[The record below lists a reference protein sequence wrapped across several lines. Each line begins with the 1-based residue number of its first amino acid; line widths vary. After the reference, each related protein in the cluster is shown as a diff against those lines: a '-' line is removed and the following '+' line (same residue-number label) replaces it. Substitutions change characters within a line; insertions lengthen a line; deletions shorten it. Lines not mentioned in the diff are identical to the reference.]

1 MSAWGE
7 RVAELTNAPSGFDAA
22 TPRESARRWLANAF
36 AEKGIPSAEL
46 DARVLLCA
54 ALGVDHAA
62 LVRDPDAPLGA
73 GADRL
78 AQFAA
83 RRLAREPVSRIIG
96 YREFWGARF
105 ELSPETLDPRADTE
119 TLVEAVL
126 AHVGADVGRAWRLLD
141 LGVGS
146 GAILGALLQSLPGA
160 FGVGVDISPAACAI
174 ARNNLAANGFAER
187 GHVVC
192 ANWTAPL
199 RGRFDVIVSN
209 PPYIRGG
216 DIMGLA
222 PEVRLHD
229 PRRALDG
236 GADGLDAYRALIP
249 AAAALL
255 APDGLLAL
263 EFGLGQGEEVA
274 ALLGAASFGRFAF
287 RLDLNGRQRIISA
300 RPA

>member
-1 MSAWGE
+1 M
-7 RVAELTNAPSGFDAA
+7 TNAPPGFAAA
-22 TPRESARRWLANAF
+22 TPRESARRWLARAF
-36 AEKGIPSAEL
+36 AEIGIPSAEL

-78 AQFAA
+78 TQFAA
-83 RRLAREPVSRIIG
+83 RRLGREPVSRIIG

-105 ELSPETLDPRADTE
+105 ELGPATLDPRADTE

-126 AHVGADVGRAWRLLD
+126 AHVGADLGRAWRLLD

-146 GAILGALLQSLPGA
+146 GAILGALLQSLPKA
-160 FGVGVDISPAACAI
+160 SGVGVDISPAACAI

-187 GHVVC
+187 SQIVC
-192 ANWTAPL
+192 ANWTAAL
-199 RGRFDVIVSN
+199 RGPFDVIVSN

-216 DIMGLA
+216 DVAGLA
-222 PEVRLHD
+222 PEVRLYD
-229 PRRALDG
+229 PRLALDG

-249 AAAALL
+249 AAARLL
-255 APDGLLAL
+255 APEGLLAL
-263 EFGLGQGEEVA
+263 ELGLGQGEDVA
-274 ALLGAASFGRFAF
+274 ALLRAASFGRLAL
-287 RLDLNGRQRIISA
+287 RLDLDGRQRIISA

>member
-1 MSAWGE
+1 
-7 RVAELTNAPSGFDAA
+7 LTNAPPGFDAA
-22 TPRESARRWLANAF
+22 TPRESARRWLARAF
-36 AEKGIPSAEL
+36 AEIDIPSAEL

-83 RRLAREPVSRIIG
+83 RRLGREPVSRIIG

-105 ELSPETLDPRADTE
+105 DLSPETLDPRADTE

-126 AHVGADVGRAWRLLD
+126 AHVGADVARAWRLLD

-146 GAILGALLQSLPGA
+146 GAVLGALLQSLPEA
-160 FGVGVDISPAACAI
+160 SGVGVDISPAACAI
-174 ARNNLAANGFAER
+174 ARNNLAANGLAAR
-187 GHVVC
+187 SQIVC

-199 RGRFDVIVSN
+199 RGPFDIIVSN

-216 DIMGLA
+216 DMAGLA

-229 PRRALDG
+229 PWLALDG
-236 GADGLDAYRALIP
+236 GADGLDAYRAVIP
-249 AAAALL
+249 AAPRLL
-255 APDGLLAL
+255 APDGVLAL
-263 EFGLGQGEEVA
+263 EFGLGQGEAVA
-274 ALLGAASFGRFAF
+274 ALLRASSFGRFAF
-287 RLDLNGRQRIISA
+287 RLDLNGRERIILA

>member
-1 MSAWGE
+1 M
-7 RVAELTNAPSGFDAA
+7 TNAPPGFDAA
-22 TPRESARRWLANAF
+22 TPRESARRWLARAF
-36 AEKGIPSAEL
+36 AEIDIPSAEL

-83 RRLAREPVSRIIG
+83 RRLGREPVSRIIG

-105 ELSPETLDPRADTE
+105 DLGPETLDPRADTE

-126 AHVGADVGRAWRLLD
+126 AHVGADVARAWRLLD

-146 GAILGALLQSLPGA
+146 GAVLGALLQSLPEA
-160 FGVGVDISPAACAI
+160 SGVGVDISPAACAI
-174 ARNNLAANGFAER
+174 ARNNLAANGLAAR
-187 GHVVC
+187 SQIVC
-192 ANWTAPL
+192 ANWTAPF
-199 RGRFDVIVSN
+199 RGPFDIIVSN

-216 DIMGLA
+216 DMAGLA

-229 PRRALDG
+229 PWLALDG
-236 GADGLDAYRALIP
+236 GADGLDAYRAVIP
-249 AAAALL
+249 AASRLL
-255 APDGLLAL
+255 APDGVLAL
-263 EFGLGQGEEVA
+263 EFGLGQGEAVA
-274 ALLGAASFGRFAF
+274 ALLRASSFGRFAF
-287 RLDLNGRQRIISA
+287 RLDLNGRERIILA

>member
-1 MSAWGE
+1 
-7 RVAELTNAPSGFDAA
+7 LTKAPPGFDAS
-22 TPRESARRWLANAF
+22 TPRESARRWLARAF
-36 AEKGIPSAEL
+36 AEIGIPSAEL

-83 RRLAREPVSRIIG
+83 RRLGREPVSRIIG

-105 ELSPETLDPRADTE
+105 ELGPDTLDPRADTE

-126 AHVGADVGRAWRLLD
+126 AHVGADVGRPWRLLD

-146 GAILGALLQSLPGA
+146 GAIIGALLQSLPEA
-160 FGVGVDISPAACAI
+160 SGVGVDISAAACAI
-174 ARNNLAANGFAER
+174 ARRNLAANGFAAR
-187 GHVVC
+187 SQIVC

-199 RGRFDVIVSN
+199 RGAFDIIVSN
-209 PPYIRGG
+209 PPYIRG
-216 DIMGLA
+216 DELAGLA

-229 PRRALDG
+229 PQLALDG
-236 GADGLDAYRALIP
+236 GADGLDAYRAVIP

-255 APDGLLAL
+255 APDGVLAL

-274 ALLGAASFGRFAF
+274 AILRAASFGRFAF

-300 RPA
+300 RLA

>member
-1 MSAWGE
+1 M
-7 RVAELTNAPSGFDAA
+7 TNAPPGFAA
-22 TPRESARRWLANAF
+22 ETPRELARRRLARAF
-36 AEKGIPSAEL
+36 AEIGIPSAEL

-73 GADRL
+73 GADQL

-105 ELSPETLDPRADTE
+105 QLGPDTLDPRADTE

-126 AHVGADVGRAWRLLD
+126 AHVGADVARGWRLLD

-146 GAILGALLQSLPGA
+146 GAILGALLQSLLQA
-160 FGVGVDISPAACAI
+160 TGVGVDISPAACAI

-187 GHVVC
+187 SQIVC
-192 ANWTAPL
+192 GNWSAAL
-199 RGRFDVIVSN
+199 RGPFDVIVSN

-216 DIMGLA
+216 DVAGLA

-229 PRRALDG
+229 PRLALDG

-249 AAAALL
+249 AAAGLL

-263 EFGLGQGEEVA
+263 ELGLGQDEDVA
-274 ALLGAASFGRFAF
+274 ALLRAASFGRLAF

>member
-1 MSAWGE
+1 VEKGQ
-7 RVAELTNAPSGFDAA
+7 VAELTDAPPGFDAA
-22 TPRESARRWLANAF
+22 TPRESARRWLARALG
-36 AEKGIPSAEL
+36 ERGIPSAAL

-73 GADRL
+73 GADLL

-83 RRLAREPVSRIIG
+83 RRFSREPVSRIIG

-105 ELSPETLDPRADTE
+105 ELGPQTLDPRADTE
-119 TLVEAVL
+119 TLIEAVL
-126 AHVGADVGRAWRLLD
+126 EHVGADVGRAWRLLD

-146 GAILGALLQSLPGA
+146 GAILGALLMSLPEA
-160 FGVGVDISPAACAI
+160 YGVGVDISPAACAI

-187 GHVVC
+187 GHIVC

-199 RGRFDVIVSN
+199 RGRFDIIVAN

-216 DIMGLA
+216 DVAGLA
-222 PEVRLHD
+222 PEVRLYD
-229 PRRALDG
+229 PRLALDG
-236 GADGLDAYRALIP
+236 GPDGLAAYRALIP
-249 AAAALL
+249 AAAGLL
-255 APDGLLAL
+255 EPQGVLAL
-263 EFGLGQGEEVA
+263 EFGLGQGEDVA
-274 ALLGAASFGRFAF
+274 ALLQAASFGEFAF

>member
-1 MSAWGE
+1 
-7 RVAELTNAPSGFDAA
+7 
-22 TPRESARRWLANAF
+22 
-36 AEKGIPSAEL
+36 
-46 DARVLLCA
+46 VLLCA

-83 RRLAREPVSRIIG
+83 RRLGREPVSRIIG

-105 ELSPETLDPRADTE
+105 ELGPDTLDPRADTE

-126 AHVGADVGRAWRLLD
+126 AHVGADVGRPWRLLD

-146 GAILGALLQSLPGA
+146 GAIIGALLQSLPEA
-160 FGVGVDISPAACAI
+160 SGVGVDISAAACAI
-174 ARNNLAANGFAER
+174 ARRNLAANGFAAR
-187 GHVVC
+187 SQIVC

-199 RGRFDVIVSN
+199 RGAFDIIVSN
-209 PPYIRGG
+209 PPYIRG
-216 DIMGLA
+216 DELAGLA

-229 PRRALDG
+229 PQLALDG
-236 GADGLDAYRALIP
+236 GADGLDAYRAVIP

-255 APDGLLAL
+255 APDGVLAL

-274 ALLGAASFGRFAF
+274 AILRAASFGRFAF

-300 RPA
+300 RLA